1 MEMRGGWDDRWGTI
15 PDYTTG
21 EVAITRKYQPLF
33 LWSVLTF
40 QLAFIHSLGRT
51 SRHNVL
57 PIALHIMLQTYIIL
71 LLYLTLV
78 LLPLYPTYFYTLS
91 IEKYQYQPHQK
102 LNAKNMLPYHHA
114 APSYSARPPSPRQQ
128 QIRQQQVGA
137 SMANWQ
143 EAAMPNND
151 DDDVPPP
158 PYSRTD
164 SLHRTNS
171 AEEEEAEDREEA
183 ERPEVRL
190 QPTPNGHHLLAMT
203 VNSSITGNL
212 HFQRTRFPC
221 TGNFLAFQKYWKAVW
236 FKACQ
241 QKFLR
246 PGALEIFAWE
256 MKILFFEADA
266 ERRGR
271 NGFTTTTMVLGE
283 DTWPI
288 FQQYMAQ
295 GSGDGVAGMRL
306 QVDIDASRRARR
318 VCRETAAADGNYNE
332 AMLLLLGRHVPTTPA
347 PSTTTPA
354 QAGSKRQQLKQ
365 LFLGCRKDVQR
376 LNAEAKAAAEARH
389 AETRRREL
397 VMVARSRELHASRL
411 AVSG

>member
-1 MEMRGGWDDRWGTI
+1 
-15 PDYTTG
+15 
-21 EVAITRKYQPLF
+21 
-33 LWSVLTF
+33 
-40 QLAFIHSLGRT
+40 
-51 SRHNVL
+51 
-57 PIALHIMLQTYIIL
+57 
-71 LLYLTLV
+71 
-78 LLPLYPTYFYTLS
+78 
-91 IEKYQYQPHQK
+91 
-102 LNAKNMLPYHHA
+102 
-114 APSYSARPPSPRQQ
+114 
-128 QIRQQQVGA
+128 
-137 SMANWQ
+137 MANW
-143 EAAMPNND
+143 EEAAAMPNDND
-151 DDDVPPP
+151 DDDEAPPP

-171 AEEEEAEDREEA
+171 AEEEEGDREEA

-190 QPTPNGHHLLAMT
+190 QPTPNGNHLLAMT
-203 VNSSITGNL
+203 VNSSIMGTL
-212 HFQRTRFPC
+212 HFQPTRFPC
-221 TGNFLAFQKYWKAVW
+221 TGTFLAFQKYWKAVW

-246 PGALEIFAWE
+246 PGALETFAWE
-256 MKILFFEADA
+256 MKILFFDVDA

-271 NGFTTTTMVLGE
+271 NGFTTTMVLGE

-318 VCRETAAADGNYNE
+318 VCRETAAADGNHNE
-332 AMLLLLGRHVPTTPA
+332 AMLLLLGRHVPITPA
-347 PSTTTPA
+347 PSTTTTPA

-365 LFLGCRKDVQR
+365 FFLGCRKDVQR

-397 VMVARSRELHASRL
+397 VMVARSRELYASRL

>member
-1 MEMRGGWDDRWGTI
+1 
-15 PDYTTG
+15 
-21 EVAITRKYQPLF
+21 
-33 LWSVLTF
+33 
-40 QLAFIHSLGRT
+40 
-51 SRHNVL
+51 
-57 PIALHIMLQTYIIL
+57 
-71 LLYLTLV
+71 
-78 LLPLYPTYFYTLS
+78 
-91 IEKYQYQPHQK
+91 
-102 LNAKNMLPYHHA
+102 MLPHHHA

-137 SMANWQ
+137 SLANC
-143 EAAMPNND
+143 EAAAMPNDNND
-151 DDDVPPP
+151 DDEVPPP

-171 AEEEEAEDREEA
+171 AEEEEEDRQEA
-183 ERPEVRL
+183 GRSEVRL

-212 HFQRTRFPC
+212 HFQPTRFPC
-221 TGNFLAFQKYWKAVW
+221 TGTFLAFQKYWKAIW

-241 QKFLR
+241 QKLLR
-246 PGALEIFAWE
+246 PGALESFVWE
-256 MKILFFEADA
+256 MKILFFEVDA
-266 ERRGR
+266 ERGWR
-271 NGFTTTTMVLGE
+271 NGSTTTTTMVLGE

-318 VCRETAAADGNYNE
+318 VCRETAAADGNHNE
-332 AMLLLLGRHVPTTPA
+332 AMLLLLGRHVPTTTPD
-347 PSTTTPA
+347 SSTTPA

-397 VMVARSRELHASRL
+397 VMVARSRELRASRL

>member
-1 MEMRGGWDDRWGTI
+1 
-15 PDYTTG
+15 
-21 EVAITRKYQPLF
+21 
-33 LWSVLTF
+33 
-40 QLAFIHSLGRT
+40 
-51 SRHNVL
+51 
-57 PIALHIMLQTYIIL
+57 
-71 LLYLTLV
+71 
-78 LLPLYPTYFYTLS
+78 
-91 IEKYQYQPHQK
+91 
-102 LNAKNMLPYHHA
+102 
-114 APSYSARPPSPRQQ
+114 
-128 QIRQQQVGA
+128 
-137 SMANWQ
+137 MANC
-143 EAAMPNND
+143 EEAAAMPNDND
-151 DDDVPPP
+151 DDDEVPPP

-171 AEEEEAEDREEA
+171 AEEEEEEEDREEA

-190 QPTPNGHHLLAMT
+190 PPTPNGHHLLAMT
-203 VNSSITGNL
+203 VNSSIMGTL
-212 HFQRTRFPC
+212 HFQPTRFPC
-221 TGNFLAFQKYWKAVW
+221 TGTFFAFQKYWKAVW
-236 FKACQ
+236 FKACM

-246 PGALEIFAWE
+246 PGALEIFMWE
-256 MKILFFEADA
+256 MRILFFDVDA

-271 NGFTTTTMVLGE
+271 NGSTATTTMVLGE

-295 GSGDGVAGMRL
+295 GSGDGLAGMRL

-332 AMLLLLGRHVPTTPA
+332 AMLLLLGRHVPTT
-347 PSTTTPA
+347 TPA

-376 LNAEAKAAAEARH
+376 LNAEAQAAAEARH

>member
-1 MEMRGGWDDRWGTI
+1 MYNSPPLPYPSTTTI
-15 PDYTTG
+15 
-21 EVAITRKYQPLF
+21 I
-33 LWSVLTF
+33 S
-40 QLAFIHSLGRT
+40 H
-51 SRHNVL
+51 
-57 PIALHIMLQTYIIL
+57 L
-71 LLYLTLV
+71 LLHA
-78 LLPLYPTYFYTLS
+78 LYRT
-91 IEKYQYQPHQK
+91 YQYQPHQK
-102 LNAKNMLPYHHA
+102 LNAKNMLPYRHA
-114 APSYSARPPSPRQQ
+114 APSYSARPFPPSPRQQ
-128 QIRQQQVGA
+128 QIPQQQIGA
-137 SMANWQ
+137 SMANW
-143 EAAMPNND
+143 EEAAAMPNDYND
-151 DDDVPPP
+151 NDEVPPP

-171 AEEEEAEDREEA
+171 AEEEEEEDRQEA
-183 ERPEVRL
+183 ERSEVRL

-212 HFQRTRFPC
+212 HFQPTRFPC
-221 TGNFLAFQKYWKAVW
+221 TGTFLAFQKYWKAVW
-236 FKACQ
+236 FKACR

-246 PGALEIFAWE
+246 PGALEIFVWE

-271 NGFTTTTMVLGE
+271 NGSTSTTTMVLGE

-295 GSGDGVAGMRL
+295 GSGDGVAGLRL

-318 VCRETAAADGNYNE
+318 VCRETAAADGNHNE
-332 AMLLLLGRHVPTTPA
+332 AMLLLLGRHVPTTPES
-347 PSTTTPA
+347 STTTPA

-397 VMVARSRELHASRL
+397 VMVARSRELYASRL

>member
-1 MEMRGGWDDRWGTI
+1 
-15 PDYTTG
+15 
-21 EVAITRKYQPLF
+21 
-33 LWSVLTF
+33 
-40 QLAFIHSLGRT
+40 
-51 SRHNVL
+51 
-57 PIALHIMLQTYIIL
+57 
-71 LLYLTLV
+71 
-78 LLPLYPTYFYTLS
+78 
-91 IEKYQYQPHQK
+91 
-102 LNAKNMLPYHHA
+102 
-114 APSYSARPPSPRQQ
+114 
-128 QIRQQQVGA
+128 
-137 SMANWQ
+137 MANWEQ
-143 EAAMPNND
+143 AAAMPNDND
-151 DDDVPPP
+151 DDEAPPP

-171 AEEEEAEDREEA
+171 AEEEEEEEDREEA

-203 VNSSITGNL
+203 VNSSITGTL
-212 HFQRTRFPC
+212 HFQPTRFPC
-221 TGNFLAFQKYWKAVW
+221 TGTFLAFQRYWKAVW
-236 FKACQ
+236 FKACR
-241 QKFLR
+241 QKLLR
-246 PGALEIFAWE
+246 PGAFEIFVWE

-271 NGFTTTTMVLGE
+271 NGSTTTTATMVLGE

-318 VCRETAAADGNYNE
+318 VCRETAAADGNHNE
-332 AMLLLLGRHVPTTPA
+332 AMLLLLGRHVPTTTPA
-347 PSTTTPA
+347 PSTTSSTTPT

>member
-1 MEMRGGWDDRWGTI
+1 
-15 PDYTTG
+15 
-21 EVAITRKYQPLF
+21 
-33 LWSVLTF
+33 
-40 QLAFIHSLGRT
+40 
-51 SRHNVL
+51 
-57 PIALHIMLQTYIIL
+57 
-71 LLYLTLV
+71 
-78 LLPLYPTYFYTLS
+78 
-91 IEKYQYQPHQK
+91 
-102 LNAKNMLPYHHA
+102 
-114 APSYSARPPSPRQQ
+114 
-128 QIRQQQVGA
+128 
-137 SMANWQ
+137 MANWEQ
-143 EAAMPNND
+143 AAAMPNDNDND
-151 DDDVPPP
+151 DEAPPP

-171 AEEEEAEDREEA
+171 AEEEEEEDREEA
-183 ERPEVRL
+183 ERPEIRL
-190 QPTPNGHHLLAMT
+190 QPTTPNGHHLLAMT
-203 VNSSITGNL
+203 VNSSIMGTL
-212 HFQRTRFPC
+212 HFQPTRFPQ
-221 TGNFLAFQKYWKAVW
+221 TGTFLAFQKYWKAVW

-241 QKFLR
+241 QKLLR
-246 PGALEIFAWE
+246 PGALETFVWE
-256 MKILFFEADA
+256 MKILFFDVDA

-271 NGFTTTTMVLGE
+271 NGSSTTTTTTTTMVLGE

-318 VCRETAAADGNYNE
+318 VCRETAAADGNHNE
-332 AMLLLLGRHVPTTPA
+332 AMLLLLGRHVPITPA

-397 VMVARSRELHASRL
+397 VMVARSRELRASRL

>member
-1 MEMRGGWDDRWGTI
+1 MTAGELYLTI
-15 PDYTTG
+15 RR
-21 EVAITRKYQPLF
+21 EKVAITRKYQPLF

-40 QLAFIHSLGRT
+40 QLAFVHSLGRT
-51 SRHNVL
+51 SRHTSNCFAHDAPDIYNSPPL
-57 PIALHIMLQTYIIL
+57 PYPSTTTIISHL
-71 LLYLTLV
+71 LLHA
-78 LLPLYPTYFYTLS
+78 LYRKIPIPTTP
-91 IEKYQYQPHQK
+91 KAQR
-102 LNAKNMLPYHHA
+102 KNMLSYHHA

-137 SMANWQ
+137 SMANWEQ
-143 EAAMPNND
+143 AAAMPNDYND
-151 DDDVPPP
+151 DDEAPPP

-171 AEEEEAEDREEA
+171 AEEEEEEDREEA

-212 HFQRTRFPC
+212 HFQPTRFPC
-221 TGNFLAFQKYWKAVW
+221 TGTFLAFQKYWKAVW

-246 PGALEIFAWE
+246 PGALEIFVWE
-256 MKILFFEADA
+256 MRILFFEADA

-271 NGFTTTTMVLGE
+271 FGSTTPTTMVLGE

-318 VCRETAAADGNYNE
+318 VCRETAAADGNHNE
-332 AMLLLLGRHVPTTPA
+332 AMLLLLGRHVPTTTPA
-347 PSTTTPA
+347 PSTTPA

>member
-1 MEMRGGWDDRWGTI
+1 
-15 PDYTTG
+15 
-21 EVAITRKYQPLF
+21 
-33 LWSVLTF
+33 
-40 QLAFIHSLGRT
+40 
-51 SRHNVL
+51 
-57 PIALHIMLQTYIIL
+57 
-71 LLYLTLV
+71 
-78 LLPLYPTYFYTLS
+78 
-91 IEKYQYQPHQK
+91 
-102 LNAKNMLPYHHA
+102 MLPYHHA

-128 QIRQQQVGA
+128 QIRQQHIGA
-137 SMANWQ
+137 SMANW
-143 EAAMPNND
+143 EEAAAMPNDND

-164 SLHRTNS
+164 SLHRTTS
-171 AEEEEAEDREEA
+171 AEEEEEA

-212 HFQRTRFPC
+212 HFQPTRFPC
-221 TGNFLAFQKYWKAVW
+221 TGTFLAFQKYWKAVW

-246 PGALEIFAWE
+246 PGALESFMWE
-256 MKILFFEADA
+256 MKILFFDVDA

-271 NGFTTTTMVLGE
+271 NGSTTTTTTTTTMVLGE

-332 AMLLLLGRHVPTTPA
+332 AMLLLLGRHVPTTPD
-347 PSTTTPA
+347 SSTTPA

-397 VMVARSRELHASRL
+397 VMVARSRELRASRL